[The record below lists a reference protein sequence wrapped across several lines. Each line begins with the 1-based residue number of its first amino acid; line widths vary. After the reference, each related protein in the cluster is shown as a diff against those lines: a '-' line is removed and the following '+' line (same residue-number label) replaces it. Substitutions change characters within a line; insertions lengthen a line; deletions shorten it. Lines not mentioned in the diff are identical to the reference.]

1 MPHVSSICLS
11 FPVVVFSIF
20 PLPVPDPATFKQRG
34 LVSRACLSLLKQA
47 LGEGLSD
54 SYKRNTTKKKVTRG
68 RAIIT
73 AGMVHKP

>member
-20 PLPVPDPATFKQRG
+20 PFPVPDPASFKQRG
-34 LVSRACLSLLKQA
+34 LVGRARLSLLKQA
-47 LGEGLSD
+47 LGKGLRD
-54 SYKRNTTKKKVTRG
+54 SYKRNRTTKKVTGG